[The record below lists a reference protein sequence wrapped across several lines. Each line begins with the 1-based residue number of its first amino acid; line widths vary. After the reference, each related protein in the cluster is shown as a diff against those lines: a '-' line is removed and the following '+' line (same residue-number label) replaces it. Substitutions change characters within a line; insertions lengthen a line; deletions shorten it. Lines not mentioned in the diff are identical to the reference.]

1 MLDNPTACTDTRRCA
16 GMNFSGILEKY
27 FVNAFSMFTLELNL
41 KQTPAP
47 LMIQKKSSEDA
58 QADYQRL
65 TEALKSGNTTVVEL
79 SCDQVPEK
87 RVSVLVNEIAAVQ
100 IYEKTGTTSASGKP
114 PGFFALMGDE
124 QQ

>member
-1 MLDNPTACTDTRRCA
+1 MLAGFLWDTGKVLVLCER
-16 GMNFSGILEKY
+16 I
-27 FVNAFSMFTLELNL
+27 SMFTLELNL

-58 QADYQRL
+58 QADYHRL
-65 TEALKSGNTTVVEL
+65 TEALKTGNTTVIEL
-79 SCDQVPEK
+79 TCDQVPEK

-100 IYEKTGTTSASGKP
+100 IYEKAGTASASGKP
-114 PGFFALMGDE
+114 PGFFALVGGE